1 MKTFK
6 ITIQMDLY
14 IDYNGEHTA
23 NWNGYNEQQAIAQ
36 AFLYYAY
43 QGARELKVLNIDI
56 IEK

>member
-1 MKTFK
+1 
-6 ITIQMDLY
+6 MDLY